1 MKSQLQIQ
9 NTQNFKNIQILIFH
23 INLFKILNMYI
34 LLKSTKHYILK
45 SFMSFIKNMKKL
57 CIKKIETKINLRD
70 LFALVQ
76 FMILKTL
83 LIMKESLELPRQILQ
98 EQMKEENS
106 KMKACIQV
114 KEASIITIE
123 SMVNQQQWESMTLPI
138 LYLMPSTLFMI
149 QISIIYVSEQQEPFT
164 KSNS

>member
-23 INLFKILNMYI
+23 INLFKILNMNI
-34 LLKSTKHYILK
+34 LLKFTKHYILK

-57 CIKKIETKINLRD
+57 CIKKIETKINSRD

-138 LYLMPSTLFMI
+138 LFLMPSTLFMI
-149 QISIIYVSEQQEPFT
+149 QITIIYVSEQQEPFT

>member
-1 MKSQLQIQ
+1 
-9 NTQNFKNIQILIFH
+9 
-23 INLFKILNMYI
+23 MYI
-34 LLKSTKHYILK
+34 LLKSTKHYTLK
-45 SFMSFIKNMKKL
+45 NFMSFIKNMKKL
-57 CIKKIETKINLRD
+57 CIKKIETKINSRD

-83 LIMKESLELPRQILQ
+83 LIMKESLELPRQIFQ